1 MLINLLGFNLSWF
14 GLILIG
20 NSFIPL
26 SLLWLGLHL
35 YWCKHFKA
43 EVQLILV
50 IVTIGIV
57 VDTALSL
64 AGVLIFP
71 EQLFIPL
78 WLITLWATFAATIAH
93 SLQFLSRSIL
103 LQVLVGF
110 MFPPLS
116 YLGGASLSSVE
127 LGYSQVMTYLILSLI
142 WSSLLVLFF
151 NLKEFFYGQ
160 VTKND

>member
-14 GLILIG
+14 GLILLG

-35 YWCKHFKA
+35 YWCKHLKA
-43 EVQLILV
+43 EVKLILV
-50 IVTIGIV
+50 IVTIGIF

-71 EQLFIPL
+71 GQQFIPL
-78 WLITLWATFAATIAH
+78 WLITLWAAFAATIAH

-127 LGYSQVMTYLILSLI
+127 LGYSQVMTYLILALV

>member
-1 MLINLLGFNLSWF
+1 
-14 GLILIG
+14 
-20 NSFIPL
+20 
-26 SLLWLGLHL
+26 
-35 YWCKHFKA
+35 
-43 EVQLILV
+43 V

-71 EQLFIPL
+71 EQQFIPP
-78 WLITLWATFAATIAH
+78 WLITLWAAFAATIAH
-93 SLQFLSRSIL
+93 SLQFLSRSTI

-110 MFPPLS
+110 IFPPLS
-116 YLGGASLSSVE
+116 YLGGASLSAVE
-127 LGYSQVMTYLILSLI
+127 LGYSQVMTFLILALI

-151 NLKEFFYGQ
+151 NLKVFFYGQ